1 MKLKQ
6 AKRAD
11 PAPVRCLV
19 SRAAGDCRTCGAYVD
34 GNLHMPNWAFGWYC
48 AQCCPACA
56 GKPVRAS
63 EIRPVATRLEA
74 RQRPAAPEGSTASP
88 DARRAGVECAGPRC
102 VPIKPPIRQPAALVA
117 TGPAADREEN

>member
-74 RQRPAAPEGSTASP
+74 RQRPARRRKAPQHH
-88 DARRAGVECAGPRC
+88 PRPTNAPRGC
-102 VPIKPPIRQPAALVA
+102 NRKK
-117 TGPAADREEN
+117 T